1 MAKLLFGCGYLG
13 GRVARLWR
21 DAGHKVYVVTR
32 SAAKGARLAQE
43 GIRPLVADLTD
54 AASLADCDW
63 PSEIDTVLFSV
74 GYDRGS
80 ALAIDAVY
88 AQGLANVL
96 AALPP
101 RASRFIY
108 ISTTGVYGNAGGQW
122 VDEQTPCRPERA
134 GGKASLAA
142 EQALKEHPLGARSII
157 LRLAGIY
164 GPGRI
169 PRADQLVV
177 GEPIDAPAD
186 GYLNLIHVEDAAA
199 IVILAEERAP
209 LPRTYVVS
217 DGQPVIRGEYYGELA
232 RLLDAPPPQFI
243 TPQADSPAARRAAGD
258 KRASNQR
265 LIEELAPQLQ
275 FPSYREGLADAVRRP
290 GANG

>member
-21 DAGHKVYVVTR
+21 DAGHEVYVVTR

-63 PSEIDTVLFSV
+63 PSKIDSVLFSV

-101 RASRFIY
+101 RVSRFIY
-108 ISTTGVYGNAGGQW
+108 ISTTGVYGHAGGQW

-169 PRADQLVV
+169 PRAEQLVA
-177 GEPIDAPAD
+177 GEPIDAPDD
-186 GYLNLIHVEDAAA
+186 GYLNLIHVDDAAA

-243 TPQADSPAARRAAGD
+243 TPQPGSPAAQRAAGD
-258 KRASNQR
+258 KRASNRR
-265 LIEELAPQLQ
+265 LMEELAPQLQ
-275 FPSYREGLADAVRRP
+275 FPSYRAGLADAVKRR